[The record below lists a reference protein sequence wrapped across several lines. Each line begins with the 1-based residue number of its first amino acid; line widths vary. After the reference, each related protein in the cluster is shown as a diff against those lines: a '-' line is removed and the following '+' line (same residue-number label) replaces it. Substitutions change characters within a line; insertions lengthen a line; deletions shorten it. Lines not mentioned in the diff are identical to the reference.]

1 MRGLA
6 FKIVTQ
12 ASASLIWLIN
22 FVNTVSLRVVG
33 SIGYFLMNLIDKQ
46 RVEMYTKLIEG
57 MEEPGRT
64 ELESQAMELRL
75 LASANQVRD
84 HAKETEDWTDRHTE
98 ALNAIGDAL
107 IQEAGWEED
116 SVHQYL
122 KGLVESIDGLEYG
135 TEEF

>member
-12 ASASLIWLIN
+12 TSASLIWLIT
-22 FVNTVSLRVVG
+22 FVNTVSLKVVG
-33 SIGYFLMNLIDKQ
+33 SVGYFLMNLIDKQ
-46 RVEMYTKLIEG
+46 RVEMYTKLLEG

-75 LASANQVRD
+75 LSSANQVRD
-84 HAKETEDWTDRHTE
+84 HAKETDDWTERHTE

>member
-1 MRGLA
+1 MRGFLFNSVA
-6 FKIVTQ
+6 QVFAIQIAV
-12 ASASLIWLIN
+12 
-22 FVNTVSLRVVG
+22 VNWVSNLLLRILGNV
-33 SIGYFLMNLIDKQ
+33 GYFFMKAIDGRRLEVYSNLQKAQDQ
-46 RVEMYTKLIEG
+46 G
-57 MEEPGRT
+57 G
-64 ELESQAMELRL
+64 ELQMQSMELRL

-107 IQEAGWEED
+107 IAEIGWKEE

-122 KGLVESIDGLEYG
+122 KSLVESIDGLEYG

>member
-1 MRGLA
+1 MRGFL
-6 FKIVTQ
+6 F
-12 ASASLIWLIN
+12 N
-22 FVNTVSLRVVG
+22 FVAQVFAFQIAVVSWVSNLLLRILGNV
-33 SIGYFLMNLIDKQ
+33 GYFFMKAIDNRRLEVYSNLQKAQDQ
-46 RVEMYTKLIEG
+46 G
-57 MEEPGRT
+57 G
-64 ELESQAMELRL
+64 ELQMQSMELRL

-107 IQEAGWEED
+107 IAEIGWEEE

-122 KGLVESIDGLEYG
+122 KSLVESIDGLEYG

>member
-1 MRGLA
+1 MAQVFA
-6 FKIVTQ
+6 FQIAV
-12 ASASLIWLIN
+12 
-22 FVNTVSLRVVG
+22 VSWVSNLLLRILGNV
-33 SIGYFLMNLIDKQ
+33 GYFFMKAIDNRRLEVYSNLQKAQDQ
-46 RVEMYTKLIEG
+46 G
-57 MEEPGRT
+57 G
-64 ELESQAMELRL
+64 ELQMQSMELRL

-107 IQEAGWEED
+107 IAEIGWEEE

-122 KGLVESIDGLEYG
+122 KSLVESIDGLEYG

>member
-1 MRGLA
+1 MRGFL
-6 FKIVTQ
+6 F
-12 ASASLIWLIN
+12 N
-22 FVNTVSLRVVG
+22 FVAQVFAFQIAVVSWVSNLLLRILGNV
-33 SIGYFLMNLIDKQ
+33 GYFFMKAIDNRRLEVYSNLQKAQDQ
-46 RVEMYTKLIEG
+46 G
-57 MEEPGRT
+57 G
-64 ELESQAMELRL
+64 ELQMQSMELRL

-107 IQEAGWEED
+107 IAEIGWKEE

-122 KGLVESIDGLEYG
+122 KSLVESIDGLEYG

>member
-12 ASASLIWLIN
+12 TSASLIWLIT
-22 FVNTVSLRVVG
+22 FVNTVSLKVVG

-84 HAKETEDWTDRHTE
+84 HAKETDDWTDRHTE

-107 IQEAGWEED
+107 IQEAGGEED

>member
-1 MRGLA
+1 MK
-6 FKIVTQ
+6 KIDSKRLGVYEKLLE
-12 ASASLIWLIN
+12 AAEG
-22 FVNTVSLRVVG
+22 G
-33 SIGYFLMNLIDKQ
+33 S
-46 RVEMYTKLIEG
+46 
-57 MEEPGRT
+57 

-84 HAKETEDWTDRHTE
+84 HARETEDWTDRHTE

-107 IQEAGWEED
+107 MFEAGWEEE

-135 TEEF
+135 TE

>member
-12 ASASLIWLIN
+12 TSASLIWLIT
-22 FVNTVSLRVVG
+22 FVNTVSLKVVG
-33 SIGYFLMNLIDKQ
+33 NVGYFLMNLIDKK
-46 RVEMYTKLIEG
+46 RVKMYSQMIDSIDQPG
-57 MEEPGRT
+57 MT

-84 HAKETEDWTDRHTE
+84 HAKQTDDWTDRHTE

-107 IQEAGWEED
+107 IREAGWQED

-122 KGLVESIDGLEYG
+122 KSLVESIDGLEYG

>member
-12 ASASLIWLIN
+12 TSASLIWLIN
-22 FVNTVSLRVVG
+22 SVNTVSLRVVG
-33 SIGYFLMNLIDKQ
+33 NIGYFLMNLIDKK
-46 RVEMYTKLIEG
+46 RVQMYAQVIDSIDQ
-57 MEEPGRT
+57 PGKS

-75 LASANQVRD
+75 LGSANQVRD
-84 HAKETEDWTDRHTE
+84 HAKETDDWTDRHTE

-107 IQEAGWEED
+107 ISEAGWQED

-122 KGLVESIDGLEYG
+122 RSLVESIDGLEYG

>member
-1 MRGLA
+1 MRGVA
-6 FKIVTQ
+6 FKFVTQ
-12 ASASLIWLIN
+12 VSASLIWLIT

-33 SIGYFLMNLIDKQ
+33 TIGYALMNLIDKQ
-46 RVEMYTKLIEG
+46 RVEMYTKIIEG
-57 MEEPGRT
+57 IEQPGMS

-84 HAKETEDWTDRHTE
+84 HAKETDDWTDRHTE

-107 IQEAGWEED
+107 IVEAGWQEE

-122 KGLVESIDGLEYG
+122 KSLVESIDGLQYG
-135 TEEF
+135 TEEP

>member
-1 MRGLA
+1 MRTFLFNA
-6 FKIVTQ
+6 VTQ
-12 ASASLIWLIN
+12 TSAVMIAIVQRSGILLTTLIGNTGYWL
-22 FVNTVSLRVVG
+22 
-33 SIGYFLMNLIDKQ
+33 MKKIDGK
-46 RVEMYTKLIEG
+46 RLSMYEKLIEAAEG
-57 MEEPGRT
+57 NS

-84 HAKETEDWTDRHTE
+84 HARETEDWTDRHTE

-107 IQEAGWEED
+107 MFEAGWEEE

-135 TEEF
+135 TE